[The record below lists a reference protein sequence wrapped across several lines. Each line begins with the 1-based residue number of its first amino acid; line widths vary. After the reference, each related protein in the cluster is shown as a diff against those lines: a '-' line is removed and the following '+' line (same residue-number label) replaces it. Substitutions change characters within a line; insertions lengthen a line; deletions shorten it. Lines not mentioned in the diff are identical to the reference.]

1 MIFQDNIARK
11 YLQIYSKKYGILN
24 NFYFYCKESFIYDK
38 LGFILSLFLVPAGI
52 IKSLASI
59 FIPKLVIDS
68 LGNYELRRTKVKIID
83 IVGENYLGSWDKTR
97 TACRGIVIDG
107 EHMLLSYETKT
118 NQWMIP
124 GGGVEDNESDEECCI
139 REIAEETGIE
149 VEPLRFLLE
158 IDEYYENW
166 KWVNKYFICKAVGT
180 TQIKQTEEERQAG
193 MEPRWL
199 QIAEIKDI
207 FSKHNLYNGIDEM
220 RRGMYLREYTALRV
234 MQIP

>member
-1 MIFQDNIARK
+1 M
-11 YLQIYSKKYGILN
+11 
-24 NFYFYCKESFIYDK
+24 
-38 LGFILSLFLVPAGI
+38 
-52 IKSLASI
+52 
-59 FIPKLVIDS
+59 
-68 LGNYELRRTKVKIID
+68 KIID
-83 IVGENYLGSWDKTR
+83 IIGENYLGYWDETR

-166 KWVNKYFICKAVGT
+166 KWVNKYFRYNSNKTNGGREASRYGT
-180 TQIKQTEEERQAG
+180 KMA
-193 MEPRWL
+193 
-199 QIAEIKDI
+199 
-207 FSKHNLYNGIDEM
+207 SNS
-220 RRGMYLREYTALRV
+220 
-234 MQIP
+234 